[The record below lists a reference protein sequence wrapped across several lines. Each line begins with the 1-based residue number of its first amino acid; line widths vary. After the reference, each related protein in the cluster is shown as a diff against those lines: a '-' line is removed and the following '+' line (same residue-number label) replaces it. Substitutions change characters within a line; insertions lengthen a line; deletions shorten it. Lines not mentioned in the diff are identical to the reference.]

1 MTVRSAGRRAR
12 LTGVGCTRFGIT
24 LLIELE
30 SMGFFARGEAG
41 PAIAAGALGL
51 GGRLPTNTRGW
62 PMCWVPTPRAS
73 RSVTASGSSSKRG
86 VTWRCRS
93 SSGAAVRPRD
103 LSIELSTG
111 RERDLF
117 KWFLSCLLRRGHLA
131 PLRGQQSRIQPGGS
145 RIPGVETETGMTA
158 MVWQRALPGPLQTRA
173 LRVALRL
180 DPAAREDW
188 ERWVQATPGLKY
200 VLGADRKGVK
210 RILALIYHGLR
221 RNEAGMDP
229 EARTYLRT
237 AYARVRTRT
246 EVVRRI
252 TRELL
257 ELFRT
262 AGIPNLVLKGM
273 LAAETAYPEASLRH
287 CHDLDL
293 WIAPPDTKDAGRV
306 LAEAGYRANSDFP
319 NVFQHAS
326 GFPVSLQHRLFRAGA
341 PRDNPTPPGPSQ
353 QRRRLPA
360 CPPPCSVRNRIWPIL
375 RSCRYNGKPH
385 PSLLGGRCVVSH
397 RARNRAGLESRDR
410 RPAIGA
416 PPSQS
421 PSVISQ
427 TASARPCRS
436 TSSSRFGTGQ
446 TARAWARDCG

>member
-1 MTVRSAGRRAR
+1 
-12 LTGVGCTRFGIT
+12 
-24 LLIELE
+24 
-30 SMGFFARGEAG
+30 
-41 PAIAAGALGL
+41 
-51 GGRLPTNTRGW
+51 
-62 PMCWVPTPRAS
+62 
-73 RSVTASGSSSKRG
+73 
-86 VTWRCRS
+86 
-93 SSGAAVRPRD
+93 
-103 LSIELSTG
+103 
-111 RERDLF
+111 
-117 KWFLSCLLRRGHLA
+117 
-131 PLRGQQSRIQPGGS
+131 
-145 RIPGVETETGMTA
+145 MTA

-229 EARTYLRT
+229 ETRTYLRT
-237 AYARVRTRT
+237 AYARERTRT

-273 LAAETAYPEASLRH
+273 LAAETVYPEASLRH

-293 WIAPPDTKDAGRV
+293 WIAPADTKDAGRV
-306 LAEAGYRANSDFP
+306 LAEAGYRANPDFP

-341 PRDNPTPPGPSQ
+341 PKDNPTPPSPSQ
-353 QRRRLPA
+353 QAEIAGVSAAVLCPEQNLAHICAHAATTGSRISPCWVADAWYLIERETVLDWNRVIAGRHLALPLSITLGYLADRLGAPV
-360 CPPPCSVRNRIWPIL
+360 PRDILQQVRDRA
-375 RSCRYNGKPH
+375 NG
-385 PSLLGGRCVVSH
+385 
-397 RARNRAGLESRDR
+397 AGLGERLR
-410 RPAIGA
+410 MTAWMARIQA
-416 PPSQS
+416 PR
-421 PSVISQ
+421 
-427 TASARPCRS
+427 AAR
-436 TSSSRFGTGQ
+436 
-446 TARAWARDCG
+446 WLE